1 MYFQGNILMMLSKVF
16 LRSFIKT
23 WFITKSKKLTYTY
36 TYILCV
42 DAVSRCT
49 MAYIAVHE
57 TMNLMFIKQQCV
69 THQIKSE
76 VFYTNLYYIG
86 F

>member
-1 MYFQGNILMMLSKVF
+1 
-16 LRSFIKT
+16 
-23 WFITKSKKLTYTY
+23 
-36 TYILCV
+36 
-42 DAVSRCT
+42 

-69 THQIKSE
+69 KHQIKSE
-76 VFYTNLYYIG
+76 VFYTYLYYIG